1 MCRLL
6 RAMIFVSAAVGLIV
20 LFNPTAALAHAKLM
34 TANPA
39 PNSIV
44 ASPTIIRLVF
54 DEEITK
60 QYSSFK
66 LTDTDGDAVAI
77 KTVPGQ
83 GDSDLQGVPAAALN
97 PGLYTVWWTAVTSD
111 DGHKVSGSFSFT
123 VK

>member
-1 MCRLL
+1 MT
-6 RAMIFVSAAVGLIV
+6 FVLAAVGVIV
-20 LFNPTAALAHAKLM
+20 LLDPAVALAHAKLM

-54 DEEITK
+54 NEEITK
-60 QYSSFK
+60 QFSSFK
-66 LTDTDGDAVAI
+66 LTDTAGDAVTI
-77 KTVPGQ
+77 KSVPGR
-83 GDSDLQGVPAAALN
+83 GDTELQAVPAAALN
-97 PGLYTVWWTAVTSD
+97 SGLYTVWWTAVTSD